1 MEQAIHVQ
9 LIQDD
14 TLDNFPGTKKDSL
27 TLKEMNRYTNV
38 SSSTI

>member
-27 TLKEMNRYTNV
+27 TVKEMNG
-38 SSSTI
+38 SSSI